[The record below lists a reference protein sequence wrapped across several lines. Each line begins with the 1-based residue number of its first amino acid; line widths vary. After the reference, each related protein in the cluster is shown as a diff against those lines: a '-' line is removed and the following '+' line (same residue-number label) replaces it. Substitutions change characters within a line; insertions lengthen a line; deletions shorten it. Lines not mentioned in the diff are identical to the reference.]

1 MQNALSHSRTP
12 TPTSEVRKLAEV
24 ASITSG
30 PMRIALETTAE
41 PSVWLP
47 SFSAMGEKKREQR
60 HQDHGSGQNE
70 VDLLLFPLADQET
83 ALLNATP
90 SLL

>member
-1 MQNALSHSRTP
+1 MAP
-12 TPTSEVRKLAEV
+12 KLQCN
-24 ASITSG
+24 G
-30 PMRIALETTAE
+30 
-41 PSVWLP
+41 
-47 SFSAMGEKKREQR
+47 GKKREQR

-90 SLL
+90 SLLYAEYSLLPQRGEYQLQSADGRLREYGRKLGLNTFCSL